1 MKPHNFTRTTCAC
14 ENCVRCCKRQPG
26 ALAAG
31 DYERIR
37 LYLQATDNELQ
48 SKLCASPGSIIKRLD
63 TGRTERVGSITPRMH
78 KGRCVFLDERDRC
91 SIHAVAPFG
100 CSMFDTHMNHAT
112 AHPRSVWMARS
123 NMDAAYQQLRNVL
136 PYARSYKPS
145 VF

>member
-1 MKPHNFTRTTCAC
+1 MTGHNFNRTTCAC

-26 ALAAG
+26 ALALG

-37 LYLQATDNELQ
+37 VYLQTTDDQLQ
-48 SKLCASPGSIIKRLD
+48 AKLCASPGSLVVRNGK
-63 TGRTERVGSITPRMH
+63 TERVGSITPRMH
-78 KGRCVFLDERDRC
+78 KGRCVFLDANDRC

-100 CSMFDTHMNHAT
+100 CSMFDTHMNYAT

-123 NMDAAYQQLRNVL
+123 NMDAAYQSLRRVL

-145 VF
+145 IY